1 MYSNNNN
8 KLHYGGFDMT
18 ATRLKAR
25 YCAIADISTVDVYQM
40 YSIYSRYYK
49 GTKWRI
55 FLHDLSK
62 KSGVFLIRKK
72 KDNMVVGFSTVVNY
86 DLCSRGRK
94 ALGVF
99 SGDTIIDREFWGSR
113 VLQTAFYRY
122 MIMHKIR
129 NPAKKLYWLLISKGF
144 KTYLLMANNFDKYYP
159 HPDNKHHELAGV
171 VDDYCQQM
179 FAEHYLPEGRILDFG
194 ASYQCLKEGVA
205 ETNETLLENNR
216 NIRFFEKCNPEWRRG
231 TELPCVGVVDWALL
245 CKYIV
250 RYLKKPVSKGR
261 IESLAKANAAA
272 KVGATAKVTTF
283 QANLQGVQKESGA
296 RHSA

>member
-1 MYSNNNN
+1 MFINKNN
-8 KLHYGGFDMT
+8 YIQMGGLNMT
-18 ATRLKAR
+18 ATGLNAK
-25 YCAIADISTVDVYQM
+25 YCTIADISIVDVYQM
-40 YSIYSRYYK
+40 YSIYSRYYA

-62 KSGVFLIRKK
+62 KSGVFLVRKK

-86 DLCSRGRK
+86 DLCVDGK
-94 ALGVF
+94 KVLGVF

-113 VLQTAFYRY
+113 VLQAAFYRY
-122 MIMHKIR
+122 MIMQKIM
-129 NPAKKLYWLLISKGF
+129 NPFRGLYWLLISKGF

-159 HPDNKHHELAGV
+159 HPDGDYSSLAGV
-171 VDDYCQQM
+171 VDHYCQQM
-179 FAEHYLPEGRILDFG
+179 FADYYDADQRILDFG
-194 ASYQCLKEGVA
+194 ASYQFLKEGVA
-205 ETNETLLENNR
+205 ETDEDMLASNR

-245 CKYIV
+245 LKYVV

-261 IESLAKANAAA
+261 LDSMGKAGTTVSMKRVQSSLGGIQKKA
-272 KVGATAKVTTF
+272 
-283 QANLQGVQKESGA
+283 GA